1 MPTILAR
8 DCHKP
13 GVGWIS
19 IFGLIKTVLGLGS
32 SRSGEC
38 EMEHCSSQ
46 PANKPQLR
54 VTGRAPLG
62 PFSCPDLD
70 WDILRDLFISLHI
83 QVRPQQPTLKG
94 VSRRYTHQLLSL
106 AFYFSQRD
114 RGAGW
119 PPISA
124 NLAIRTKDDLD
135 RVGDWVSYLLYCHYS
150 IFYSYLE
157 NVTNGVHDPSPANG
171 NTETAPRSGAT
182 ETEREMI
189 LNFSYLIL
197 SGDTIFS
204 DWQKY

>member
-1 MPTILAR
+1 
-8 DCHKP
+8 
-13 GVGWIS
+13 
-19 IFGLIKTVLGLGS
+19 
-32 SRSGEC
+32 
-38 EMEHCSSQ
+38 MEHCSSQ

-54 VTGRAPLG
+54 VTARAPLG

-70 WDILRDLFISLHI
+70 WDILTDLFISLHI
-83 QVRPQQPTLKG
+83 QVSPHQQPALKG

-106 AFYFSQRD
+106 AFYFSQKD
-114 RGAGW
+114 GAGW
-119 PPISA
+119 PPPISA

-182 ETEREMI
+182 EREKI
-189 LNFSYLIL
+189 LNYSYLIL

-204 DWQKY
+204 HWQ